1 MQMTNQN
8 ENRPAPA
15 PQELQ
20 SGSKKPYRTPELLV
34 HGRVDQITKFLLTIS
49 GH

>member
-1 MQMTNQN
+1 MTNQN
-8 ENRPAPA
+8 ERRTVPA
-15 PQELQ
+15 PQEPQ
-20 SGSKKPYRTPELLV
+20 SGPKKPYRTPELLV